1 MGQVISVAQEKG
13 GSGKST
19 ILMLLAARIIKDG
32 AKVLIVDV
40 DPQLTAYKW
49 AVKSEKNHDL
59 AVDYAKISADTPE
72 KILPGLEKYKGH
84 YDFVF
89 VDTAGIESQALFF
102 VFMKSDLVLVP
113 TKASAPDVQ
122 GMKKTYEKALQV
134 IQGCSLET
142 PIYAVLSDI
151 DKGTKMTQS
160 IRDYILDNNI
170 PCLNKTIAH
179 KTKIKEFLTN
189 GGYPEGNALSEASGL
204 LADLQ
209 TRELLDF
216 YKV

>member
-1 MGQVISVAQEKG
+1 MGQVISAAQEKG

-19 ILMLLAARIIKDG
+19 LLMLLAARIIKDG
-32 AKVLIVDV
+32 AKVLIVDL
-40 DPQLTAYKW
+40 DPQQTAYKW
-49 AVKSEKNHDL
+49 AKKSEQKHGL
-59 AVDYAKISADTPE
+59 ELDYAQLSADTPE
-72 KILPGLEKYKGH
+72 KILPGLDKFKET

-134 IQGCSLET
+134 IKGCSLNT
-142 PIYAVLSDI
+142 PVFAVLSDI
-151 DKGTKMTQS
+151 DQGTTMTQS
-160 IRDYILDNNI
+160 IRKYIIDNNI
-170 PCLNKTIAH
+170 PCLSKIIGH

-189 GGYPEGNALSEASGL
+189 GGYPQGNALAEATGL

-209 TRELLDF
+209 TRNLLDY
-216 YKV
+216 YKE